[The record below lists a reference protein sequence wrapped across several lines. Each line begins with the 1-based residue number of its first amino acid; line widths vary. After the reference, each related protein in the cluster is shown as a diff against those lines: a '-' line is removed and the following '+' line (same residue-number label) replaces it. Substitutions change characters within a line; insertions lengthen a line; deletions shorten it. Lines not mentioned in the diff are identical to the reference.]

1 MSVTRKNLLVPGLK
15 ISKELADDCL
25 PGEFLFGSNLT
36 QKLDTAKS
44 LLNVSK
50 DLKLPTYQNKVGAS
64 KPALAPRRAQKGGGG
79 QTRAVYTETSRSSGS
94 LNSRPPT
101 HRLGVVKEETTL
113 ELDINY
119 HLLKHLFS
127 HKSQITLIIH
137 MMKTN

>member
-44 LLNVSK
+44 LLNKGTKRSCLYRH
-50 DLKLPTYQNKVGAS
+50 LKIIRVFKLSPPDSPIGGSESREGPLIQIS
-64 KPALAPRRAQKGGGG
+64 QKHLLE
-79 QTRAVYTETSRSSGS
+79 QTTRE
-94 LNSRPPT
+94 
-101 HRLGVVKEETTL
+101 EETTL